1 MAERRARHGSA
12 AQPPAPAPA
21 FTQDAHALP
30 EHAHGRLEKT
40 IGQQVRKRRQEMAMT
55 LIDLARAA
63 GLSSGML
70 SKIENGQISPSL
82 ATLRA
87 LAGALCVPIT
97 ALFHGYDKR
106 GEATFVKAGHGLDI
120 QRRGTRAG
128 HQYQL
133 LGHSAAGAVTVEP
146 YLITLTQESDVFP
159 LFQHDGLE
167 LIYLLSGKVGYRHG
181 DRVYAMEPG
190 DSLFFDATVNHGP
203 ELLLELPIRL
213 LSVISYAR
221 G

>member
-1 MAERRARHGSA
+1 MAERRARSRTA
-12 AQPPAPAPA
+12 AEAREARA
-21 FTQDAHALP
+21 LTQDAHALP
-30 EHAHGRLEKT
+30 EDAHSRLERT
-40 IGQQVRKRRQEMAMT
+40 IGQQVRRHRQEMAMT
-55 LIDLARAA
+55 LLDLARTT
-63 GLSSGML
+63 GLSPGML

-87 LAGALCVPIT
+87 LSGALNVPIT

-133 LGHSAAGAVTVEP
+133 LGHGAEGPVTVEP
-146 YLITLTQESDVFP
+146 YLVTLTQESDVFP

-167 LIYLLSGKVGYRHG
+167 MIYILSGKVGYRHG
-181 DRVYAMEPG
+181 DRVYTMEPG